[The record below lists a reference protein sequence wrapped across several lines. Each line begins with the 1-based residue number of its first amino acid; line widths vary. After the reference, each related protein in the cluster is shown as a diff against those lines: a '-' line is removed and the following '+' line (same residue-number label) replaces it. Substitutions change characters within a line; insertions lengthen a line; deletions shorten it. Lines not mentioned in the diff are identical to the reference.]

1 MYGTNIFII
10 RATRPLNIN
19 RQNNVQKQQLNS
31 KNLITQPYSVVLK
44 ITLFS
49 NWKLYV
55 MLCFFLFPIIIHYRT
70 ELSTMRFKHHSPLS
84 PNRSQEARQELN
96 LPFQT

>member
-49 NWKLYV
+49 N
-55 MLCFFLFPIIIHYRT
+55 
-70 ELSTMRFKHHSPLS
+70 
-84 PNRSQEARQELN
+84 
-96 LPFQT
+96 